1 MTAIVVIPTYNEAT
15 NITPLIKIILGFNL
29 NIGILIVD
37 DNSPDGTGKIADG
50 LSKEYPQVSVIHRP
64 KKQGLGRA
72 YIEGFHWAIKQK
84 PDYIIEMDA
93 DFSHNPEKIPEFLK
107 QIENYDLVIGSRYL
121 NGMVSVINWPIKRL
135 IISLVAN
142 NYTRL
147 ITGLKIHDCTGG
159 FKCFRREVL
168 ENINLDRIT
177 SDGYAFQIEMNFRA
191 QELGYHI
198 GEIPIIFADR
208 HSGTSKM
215 SRKIMWEALF
225 LVWKLRIGSF
235 FKIA

>member
-1 MTAIVVIPTYNEAT
+1 MTAIVVIPTYNEAS
-15 NITPLIKIILGFNL
+15 NIASLVKIILGFNL
-29 NIGILIVD
+29 DLGVLIVD
-37 DNSPDGTGKIADG
+37 DNSPDGTGKIADN
-50 LSKEYPQVSVIHRP
+50 LAKEYPQVSVIHRQ

-84 PDYIIEMDA
+84 TDYIIEMDA
-93 DFSHNPEKIPEFLK
+93 DFSHNPEKILEFLK
-107 QIENYDLVIGSRYL
+107 QIKNYDLVIGSRYL

-135 IISLVAN
+135 IISLLAN
-142 NYTRL
+142 NYTRI

-168 ENINLDRIT
+168 ENINLDKIT
-177 SDGYAFQIEMNFRA
+177 SDGYAFQIEINFRA
-191 QELGYHI
+191 QELGYRI
-198 GEIPIIFADR
+198 GEIPITFIDR

-235 FKIA
+235 IK